1 MKQGALIF
9 TFLICVVS
17 AIAQDKASV
26 RLGLTFRKVN
36 DEPAVLRCEAKTK
49 AGKRFEPVENAIVNI
64 YFSEENNSN
73 LIGTTKTNGKGIA
86 DVNVPASFLTRM
98 DSTASWHFVATLTEG
113 ETYKGASAEA
123 DVTRA
128 RLQVDFQEADSTR
141 TIVAIL
147 SEWKDG
153 KWTPVPQ
160 TEVKLI
166 VKTLFSDLPV
176 GEDTYTTD
184 DEGKASTTFDMKLP
198 GDAEGNLTL
207 GAKLEDHEAYGT
219 LFATS
224 KMKWGVP
231 TPPDN
236 SFSQRTLWAS
246 RDKTPWWL
254 LIGPNLIILAVWGSI
269 FYLVYLFVKIR
280 RSGMQK
286 T

>member
-1 MKQGALIF
+1 MKYAAIIL
-9 TFLICVVS
+9 TLLICAPSV
-17 AIAQDKASV
+17 IAQDKSTV

-36 DEPAVLRCEAKTK
+36 NEPPVLRCEAKTK
-49 AGKRFEPVENAIVNI
+49 AGKRFEPVENATVNI
-64 YFSEENNSN
+64 YFSEEDNSN

-86 DVNVPASFLTRM
+86 DVSMPAAFITRM
-98 DSTASWHFVATLTEG
+98 DSSASWHFVTTLAEG

-123 DVTRA
+123 DITRA

-147 SEWKDG
+147 SEWKEG
-153 KWTPVPQ
+153 KWVPVPQ

-176 GEDTYTTD
+176 GEDTYSTD
-184 DEGKASTTFDMKLP
+184 DEGKVSSTFDMKLP

-207 GAKLEDHEAYGT
+207 GAKVEDHEAYGT
-219 LFATS
+219 LFATGR
-224 KMKWGVP
+224 MKWG
-231 TPPDN
+231 TPAIPDD
-236 SFSQRTLWAS
+236 SFSKRTLWAS

-269 FYLVYLFVKIR
+269 IYLVYLFVKIR